1 MGSIEG
7 GTTMQKHERAI
18 TITLIILFLLIMFL
32 ISNLIYRNNLIEE
45 QQQKITDLE
54 IELDSAKEII
64 DKQQLQIRD
73 YEIIFNNLTIQD
85 RLEVGK

>member
-7 GTTMQKHERAI
+7 GLPMQKHERAI

-32 ISNLIYRNNLIEE
+32 IGNISYRNNLIEE

-54 IELDSAKEII
+54 IELDSEKE
-64 DKQQLQIRD
+64 KSYQL
-73 YEIIFNNLTIQD
+73 E
-85 RLEVGK
+85 LEKKRSVLDE